1 MFLLLAFIVPVFQIR
16 DGTFATPTQSMKS
29 LEIYQDLDNFQNE
42 ALLSAIVQNLVD
54 KVQHLDNVQYLE
66 NVQYIDNVQN
76 ADNVQYLDNSAQT
89 MEQGNVMIIT
99 KSQIEQAKLV
109 AHALQQKH
117 KKGASDGRRFLGIL
131 YLCIVLPFFRFWF
144 LSLLVTKLRNTK
156 ILCTLCLHFA
166 RQDRQDRK

>member
-1 MFLLLAFIVPVFQIR
+1 MFLLLAFIVAVFQIR

-42 ALLSAIVQNLVD
+42 ALLSAIVQNLESRI
-54 KVQHLDNVQYLE
+54 QHLDNVQYL
-66 NVQYIDNVQN
+66 DN
-76 ADNVQYLDNSAQT
+76 LAQR

-117 KKGASDGRRFLGIL
+117 KKGSSDGRRFFGML
-131 YLCIVLPFFRFWF
+131 YLCIVLPFFGFWF
-144 LSLLVTKLRNTK
+144 LVTFSDKLTK
-156 ILCTLCLHFA
+156 IQTYYVIFVYIVQGKNA
-166 RQDRQDRK
+166 RLKKTERKSRN